1 MSVTFI
7 IDRKSAHGIDIMG
20 RNGLQGRMWEPNMT
34 FSISNRVPK
43 TVESLH
49 HSFKIVS
56 RTTCIQKYM
65 YNLETD
71 AALTRIYFMYIML
84 QT

>member
-1 MSVTFI
+1 
-7 IDRKSAHGIDIMG
+7 
-20 RNGLQGRMWEPNMT
+20 MT

-71 AALTRIYFMYIML
+71 AALTRIYFIYNVTNL
-84 QT
+84 SFDLNYDTS